1 MAGIP
6 VFLAVVLECVVNV
19 SEGRDPE
26 VLDALVD
33 ACGPSLLDWH
43 ADADHHRSVF
53 TLCGPGPRD
62 AEAASRVLA
71 RTAARRIDLT
81 RHRGEHPRLGV
92 VDVVPFVALG
102 TTAAERQLA
111 VDAAHSFARWW
122 SQAYEVPCFLYDD
135 ADPEGRDLPSV
146 RRSAFKSRRPDYGPS
161 LVHHT
166 LGATAVGARKP
177 LIAVNCML
185 ITAEAPLA
193 NQIVRR
199 TRESSGGLPGVR
211 ALAFYLAEHERMQV
225 SLNLVDL
232 DRTGLEEAILHV
244 RDVAR
249 SLRTDVA
256 SIELVGLAPRREL
269 DRCSEDF
276 LRWARIPTEAAIE
289 ARVALGG
296 WRAMQA
302 AGQAD
307 TATAGGVPDEGD
319 GAAGD

>member
-1 MAGIP
+1 MV
-6 VFLAVVLECVVNV
+6 VFLVAVLECVVNV
-19 SEGRDPE
+19 SEGRDPK
-26 VLDALVD
+26 VLDELVR
-33 ACGPSLLDWH
+33 AGGPSLLDWH
-43 ADADHHRSVF
+43 ADVDHHRSVF
-53 TLCGPGPRD
+53 TIAGPGARD

-71 RTAARRIDLT
+71 RVAAKRIDLT
-81 RHRGEHPRLGV
+81 LHRGEHPRLGA

-102 TTAAERQLA
+102 TTSTERQHA

-122 SQAYEVPCFLYDD
+122 SQAYEVPCFMYDD

-177 LIAVNCML
+177 LIAVNAML
-185 ITAEAPLA
+185 ITSDAPIA

-199 TRESSGGLPGVR
+199 TRESGGGLPGVR
-211 ALAFYLAEHERMQV
+211 ALSFYLHEQERMQV

-244 RDVAR
+244 RDLAR
-249 SLRTDVA
+249 SLRTDIA
-256 SIELVGLAPRREL
+256 SVELVGLAPRREL
-269 DRCSEDF
+269 DRCSADF
-276 LRWARIPTEAAIE
+276 LRWAKIPTEAAIE

-296 WRAMQA
+296 WSAMQA
-302 AGQAD
+302 SANPR
-307 TATAGGVPDEGD
+307 TAAPGGPTAGNDINP
-319 GAAGD
+319 